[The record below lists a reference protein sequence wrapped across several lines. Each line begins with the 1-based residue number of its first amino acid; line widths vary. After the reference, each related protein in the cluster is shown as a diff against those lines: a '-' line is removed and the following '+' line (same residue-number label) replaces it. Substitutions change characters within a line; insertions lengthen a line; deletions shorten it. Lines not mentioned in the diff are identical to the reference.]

1 MNNFKYI
8 QYYIQELNGILKR
21 DGINFVNPCALFAN
35 EFDAVPKIT
44 AKNK

>member
-1 MNNFKYI
+1 MVS
-8 QYYIQELNGILKR
+8 ILKR
-21 DGINFVNPCALFAN
+21 EGINFVNPCALFAK